1 MSTNRGFLERGGHNL
16 GTLNASFGFGPNVF
30 GVVVVKTPI
39 TPLAGTLALII
50 SVAGVIPGDTA
61 LSGAVAAPVGVS
73 GALSTEQALVGTVDE
88 EAALKGELELDC

>member
-39 TPLAGTLALII
+39 TPLAGTLVLLI
-50 SVAGVIPGDTA
+50 SVAGAISGDTA
-61 LSGAVAAPVGVS
+61 VNGVITAPVAVS
-73 GALSTEQALVGTVDE
+73 GALSAEQALVGTVDE
-88 EAALKGELELDC
+88 EEALKGELELDC